1 MPRISKVISLSM
13 PPEMAEQLQ
22 QAVKEDG
29 RTVSEFIREAI
40 HLHLEEREWLKR
52 ERRQRAKARLQEQEG
67 PRRTT

>member
-13 PPEMAEQLQ
+13 PPEMAEQLH
-22 QAVKEDG
+22 QAVTEDG

-52 ERRQRAKARLQEQEG
+52 ERRQRAEARLNEPE
-67 PRRTT
+67 

>member
-22 QAVKEDG
+22 QVVAEDG

-52 ERRQRAKARLQEQEG
+52 ERRQRAEARLDELE
-67 PRRTT
+67 

>member
-13 PPEMAEQLQ
+13 PPEIAEQLQ
-22 QAVKEDG
+22 QAVTEDG

-52 ERRQRAKARLQEQEG
+52 ERRQRAEARLNEPE
-67 PRRTT
+67 